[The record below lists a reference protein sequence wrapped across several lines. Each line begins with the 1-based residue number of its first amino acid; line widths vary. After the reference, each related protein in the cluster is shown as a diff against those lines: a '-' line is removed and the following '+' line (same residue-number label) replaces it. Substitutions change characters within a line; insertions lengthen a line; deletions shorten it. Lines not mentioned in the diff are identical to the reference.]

1 MGDLL
6 IQKTVP
12 AEECERFA
20 NALTGREC
28 RCDPSKLY
36 TISVRAHGVAEQH
49 QGEPVAWLAKC
60 KQSGLVEQAEPN
72 EKASN
77 PEHWTDAFP
86 VYDSPKSARSQ
97 FDYDRGFAA
106 GTAECETL
114 RSQLADLEKLHGGEL
129 GLPKEGWPKYHK
141 RKMETLRNLTAGYY
155 ERKLAERDALL
166 REKDDVLMAV
176 KEQFDRHGNI
186 FPDRFDS
193 RVFRWVNDA
202 VASASAEPSASTE
215 REAWALQEEKRLG
228 IERLPVEPCAPVEI
242 DERAAFEAWAKEQGL
257 SVSRTP
263 QALCFYNG
271 MRRATGDYIDL
282 SSLCSYAAWQARAA
296 LERKP

>member
-1 MGDLL
+1 MDEYVIVPRELTPEMREAFHDSYEAYEDGRGECPDSQWRAMLRVAP
-6 IQKTVP
+6 KP
-12 AEECERFA
+12 AE
-20 NALTGREC
+20 
-28 RCDPSKLY
+28 P
-36 TISVRAHGVAEQH
+36 H
-49 QGEPVAWLAKC
+49 QGEQVAWLTKC

-114 RSQLADLEKLHGGEL
+114 RA
-129 GLPKEGWPKYHK
+129 
-141 RKMETLRNLTAGYY
+141 
-155 ERKLAERDALL
+155 KLAERDKLIDEVLKAFRLNSDGNGSCHNPGLSFIQPWAERVAAL
-166 REKDDVLMAV
+166 
-176 KEQFDRHGNI
+176 
-186 FPDRFDS
+186 
-193 RVFRWVNDA
+193 
-202 VASASAEPSASTE
+202 SASAEPSASTE

>member
-1 MGDLL
+1 MSNEFVMVPRELL
-6 IQKTVP
+6 DRVLDPITS
-12 AEECERFA
+12 EGYI
-20 NALTGREC
+20 NAKHEICVLMTK
-28 RCDPSKLY
+28 S
-36 TISVRAHGVAEQH
+36 AEQH
-49 QGEPVAWLAKC
+49 QGSKIADALEACEWTGAPIGNKAIILSAINALRADP
-60 KQSGLVEQAEPN
+60 GEVERLRGQINEWAGKW
-72 EKASN
+72 EKAIN
-77 PEHWTDAFP
+77 
-86 VYDSPKSARSQ
+86 
-97 FDYDRGFAA
+97 A
-106 GTAECETL
+106 GAVMEGERNAL
-114 RSQLADLEKLHGGEL
+114 RAQLADLEKLHGGEL

-166 REKDDVLMAV
+166 RDVQRGMREYEQGCDQFPPFHHNQLMERIDTAL
-176 KEQFDRHGNI
+176 
-186 FPDRFDS
+186 
-193 RVFRWVNDA
+193 
-202 VASASAEPSASTE
+202 SASAEPSASTE

>member
-1 MGDLL
+1 MGECCEGQWWLKELDAMA
-6 IQKTVP
+6 KTPDQRRAV
-12 AEECERFA
+12 AV
-20 NALTGREC
+20 
-28 RCDPSKLY
+28 
-36 TISVRAHGVAEQH
+36 VRKMMVEQH
-49 QGEPVAWLAKC
+49 QGEPVAWLTKC

-114 RSQLADLEKLHGGEL
+114 RA
-129 GLPKEGWPKYHK
+129 
-141 RKMETLRNLTAGYY
+141 
-155 ERKLAERDALL
+155 KLAERDALL
-166 REKDDVLMAV
+166 RYVDDQLTNMQPHI
-176 KEQFDRHGNI
+176 EQACYPGRAGFIDNYVDPVIERI
-186 FPDRFDS
+186 R
-193 RVFRWVNDA
+193 A
-202 VASASAEPSASTE
+202 LSASAEPSASTE